1 MSAPTLDICL
11 IAALSADGFIARDP
25 AEPSTAWTSA
35 GDKKRFVGLSKQA
48 GALVMGRKTFET
60 FGCRPLKDRAVFVCS
75 RQPPAG
81 PAGGPCLP
89 GATGVEW
96 TSLGPAQL
104 AAELTARGFGRLA
117 VCGGS
122 EIYSQYMETGLIRR
136 LHLTI
141 EPVLFGHGINL
152 FNCIMDI
159 PLTLVHSETGPE
171 GSQFLDFEVKR

>member
-1 MSAPTLDICL
+1 MSATSLDICL

-25 AEPSTAWTSA
+25 SEPSTAWTSA

-60 FGCRPLKDRAVFVCS
+60 FGCRPLKDRVVFVCS
-75 RQPPAG
+75 RQPPTGAVCD
-81 PAGGPCLP
+81 PCVP

-104 AAELTARGFGRLA
+104 AAELTARGFSRLA

-122 EIYSQYMETGLIRR
+122 EIYSQYMEAGLIRR

-141 EPVLFGHGINL
+141 EPVLFGRGINL
-152 FNCIMDI
+152 FNRILDT
-159 PLTLVHSETGPE
+159 PLALVRSETDPE
-171 GSQFLDFEVKR
+171 GSQFLDFEVKP